1 MMSLKTISL
10 YFLLSISSSL
20 TLHAQTLN
28 VEINKVRSNKGNI
41 LLSVYN
47 AEKGFPYEST
57 SCIKIFKLKPQ
68 IGKVVLTTKDLP
80 KGIYAIALFHDADG
94 NGKLST
100 NMLGM
105 PKEGYAFSNDASNFL
120 GLPSFKS
127 ASFHFQTD
135 TTVYINMKHF

>member
-1 MMSLKTISL
+1 MSFKIII
-10 YFLLSISSSL
+10 LLFFFSISRSL
-20 TLHAQTLN
+20 TMQAQTLN
-28 VEINKVRSNKGNI
+28 VEISKVRSTKGNI

-57 SCIKIFKLKPQ
+57 SCIKIFMLKPQ
-68 IGKVVLTTKDLP
+68 VGNVLLSTKDLSR
-80 KGIYAIALFHDADG
+80 GTYAIALFHDADG

-100 NMLGM
+100 NILGM

-127 ASFHFQTD
+127 ASFNFQRD
-135 TTVYINMKHF
+135 TTIYINMKHF